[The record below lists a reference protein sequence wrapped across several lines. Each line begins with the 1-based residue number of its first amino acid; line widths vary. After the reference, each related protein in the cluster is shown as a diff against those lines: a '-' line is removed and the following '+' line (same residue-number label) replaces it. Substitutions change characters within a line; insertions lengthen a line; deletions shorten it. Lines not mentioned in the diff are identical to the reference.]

1 MNDIE
6 MIVILSWFL
15 VDHGAVFSLHKA
27 NADTTRV
34 EDCAFNCAV
43 IPLLIAFYEL

>member
-6 MIVILSWFL
+6 TIVILSWFL

-27 NADTTRV
+27 NADPKRV

-43 IPLLIAFYEL
+43 ISLLIAFYEL

>member
-6 MIVILSWFL
+6 TIVISSWFL

-27 NADTTRV
+27 NADTAHV
-34 EDCAFNCAV
+34 EDCAFNFAV
-43 IPLLIAFYEL
+43 ISLLIAFYEL